1 MTVCGE
7 KVTGVCVAGKCPYFK
22 RCHPV
27 VWDKYGKIKPKTNE
41 EWLKSYNTAQLA
53 AWIANE
59 INERVKLALHDS
71 ELNDGDVNADDYMEN
86 ADDWLEWLKEKR

>member
-7 KVTGVCVAGKCPYFK
+7 KVTGFCVAGKCPYFK

-41 EWLKSYNTAQLA
+41 EWFCSLTTEEKARFLA
-53 AWIANE
+53 KKCCE
-59 INERVKLALHDS
+59 ISCKFFLGEAEEIFSKYWV
-71 ELNDGDVNADDYMEN
+71 
-86 ADDWLEWLKEKR
+86 EWLKQPHR